1 MRFGI
6 LVDATCDLPEA
17 FYAGNPVVILPISV
31 RIDDES
37 FVDRRDMQATVD
49 YYRSG
54 VGERGHRAETASFTS
69 DQIHDLFLEKLVFD
83 YDCVF
88 CLTVTASRSPIHANA
103 SRASFSILK
112 EYRPIR
118 EKAGFGNPFLMRVVD
133 TQNLFAAQGV
143 TALEAARMMAA
154 NASPGRIR
162 ERLESLA
169 RHTYGYLMPR
179 DLRYIRARGRK
190 KGDRS
195 VSFMSAAIG
204 SALDIK
210 PILQCYRGETR
221 PVHKVRGFEQGAEAL
236 FGYAADRVRQG
247 LLTRAVCI
255 SYGGDL
261 DELRKLPGFAI
272 LESTCE
278 EHQIV
283 LHVSVMSI
291 TGMINVGTGG
301 IALGFASEPH
311 DPAF

>member
-17 FYAGNPVVILPISV
+17 FYASNPVVILPISV
-31 RIDDES
+31 RIGDES
-37 FVDRRDMQATVD
+37 FIDRRDMRATVD

-54 VGERGHRAETASFTS
+54 AGEGGHRAETASFTS

-88 CLTVTASRSPIHANA
+88 CLTVTASRSPIYANA
-103 SRASFSILK
+103 SQASFSILK

-118 EKAGFGNPFLMRVVD
+118 QKAGHNGPFLMRVVD
-133 TQNLFAAQGV
+133 TQNLFAAQGI
-143 TALEAARMMAA
+143 TALEAARMITAG
-154 NASPGRIR
+154 ASPGRIR

-169 RHTYGYLMPR
+169 NHTWTYLLPR
-179 DLRYIRARGRK
+179 DLYYLRARARR
-190 KGDRS
+190 KGDHS
-195 VSFMSAAIG
+195 VSLMSAALG

-210 PILQCYRGETR
+210 PILQGYRSETR
-221 PVHKVRGFEQGAEAL
+221 PVHKVRGFEHGAEAL

-261 DELRKLPGFAI
+261 DELRSLSGFTA
-272 LESTCE
+272 LEATCE
-278 EHQIV
+278 ERQIA

-301 IALGFASEPH
+301 ISLGFASEPH
-311 DPAF
+311 EPVF